1 MIVFRWAMLIVYV
14 LWDVITAPYE
24 EENNKP

>member
-24 EENNKP
+24 DENQDR

>member
-1 MIVFRWAMLIVYV
+1 MNPLRWALLILYV

-24 EENNKP
+24 DKNNKP